1 MWLFKSKRKSSFQ
14 RQTDS
19 LYKFVGTTL
28 SSAPLIGRRTLA
40 MAPHPQ
46 DEAYEASVKDPSKFW
61 AHQAKQ
67 LTWHTTP
74 STAFKET
81 TRKLKS
87 GDSHRAWTWF
97 PGGEISTTYNCIDRH
112 VEAGNGDEIAIIW
125 DSPVSGSKEKI
136 SYSQLQEEVAALAGV
151 LREEGVKR
159 GDTVI
164 VYMPMI
170 PAALIGILAVARLGA
185 IHAVVF
191 GGFSAA
197 SLAQRIEASKPKAIL
212 TASCGIEGA
221 KGPIPYQPMVRG
233 AREQAP
239 DKVAKV
245 LVWQRDQSK
254 WKDLDESDGERDWQ
268 KLVKKARESGLKAD
282 NVPVKSSDGLYIIYT
297 SGTTGLPKGVLREA
311 GGHAVGLNLTIRY
324 IFGIRGPG
332 DVLFTASDIGWVV
345 GHSYILYAP
354 LLAGATTVLF
364 EGKPIG
370 TPDAGTFW
378 RILEEYKVNTFFTAP
393 TALRAIRKEDPENK
407 FFKKRGES
415 GGLKNLRALFLAG
428 ERSEPSIITMYNDL
442 VKKYCTKGA
451 QVIDHWWSSESGSPM
466 TGLTLLPKTAFNL
479 DDTEF
484 VEQLPI
490 KPGSAGKPMPG
501 FDVRI
506 VDDEGK
512 EVKDGEM
519 GNIVLGIPFAPS
531 GFTTLWND
539 EERFWKSYLRRFN
552 GEWMDTGDAGMKD
565 EDGYVH
571 VMSRSD
577 DVINVAAH
585 RLSTGAIEQAIGSN
599 PQVTEVA
606 VVPMPDQMKG
616 HVPFAFLTIENP
628 ESGLL
633 KDLNDRL
640 RHHIGPIASLGGFIS
655 APGIIPKTRSGKTL
669 RRCLKEVLEHGLEGE
684 FEKDVNIPPTV
695 EDPGAVD
702 KAKEAVKE
710 YFTKGDGKK
719 IKAKL

>member
-1 MWLFKSKRKSSFQ
+1 M
-14 RQTDS
+14 
-19 LYKFVGTTL
+19 G
-28 SSAPLIGRRTLA
+28 
-40 MAPHPQ
+40 PHAQ
-46 DEAYEASVKDPSKFW
+46 DKAYEAAVKDPSKFW

-67 LTWHTTP
+67 LTWAKQP
-74 STAFKET
+74 SSTFKET
-81 TRKLKS
+81 TRKLKD
-87 GDSHRAWTWF
+87 GTSHRAWSWF
-97 PGGEISTTYNCIDRH
+97 PDGEISTTYNAVDRH
-112 VEAGNGDEIAIIW
+112 VEAGNGDKVAIIW

-136 SYSQLQEEVAALAGV
+136 TYSQLQQEVAALAGV
-151 LREEGVKR
+151 LQEEGVQK

-170 PAALIGILAVARLGA
+170 PAALIGILACARLGA

-191 GGFSAA
+191 GGFSAS
-197 SLAQRIEASKPKAIL
+197 SLAQRIEASKPKAVL

-239 DKVAKV
+239 EKVEKV
-245 LVWQRDQSK
+245 FVWQRDQSK
-254 WKDLDESDGERDWQ
+254 WDNLSENDGERDWQ
-268 KLVKKARESGLKAD
+268 SLVKKAKESGLKAD
-282 NVPVKSSDGLYIIYT
+282 NVPVKSSDALYIIYT

-311 GGHAVGLNLTIRY
+311 GGHAVGLNLAVRY

-345 GHSYILYAP
+345 GHSFILYAP

-378 RILEEYKVNTFFTAP
+378 RILAEHKVNTFFTAP
-393 TALRAIRKEDPENK
+393 TALRAVRKEDPENK
-407 FFKKRGES
+407 FFKKYAEN
-415 GGLKNLRALFLAG
+415 GGLKNLNALFLAG
-428 ERSEPSIITMYNDL
+428 ERSEPSIVTMYNDL
-442 VKKYCTKGA
+442 VKQYCAKNA

-466 TGLTLLPKTAFNL
+466 TGLTLLPNTAFDLN
-479 DDTEF
+479 DTEY
-484 VEQLPI
+484 VEPLPI

-519 GNIVLGIPFAPS
+519 GNIVLSIPFGPA
-531 GFTTLWND
+531 GFTTLWKD

-552 GEWMDTGDAGMKD
+552 GEWIDTGDAGMKD

-585 RLSTGAIEQAIGSN
+585 RLSTGAMEQAIGSN

-616 HVPFAFLTIENP
+616 QLPFAFLTLENP
-628 ESGLL
+628 PDGLL
-633 KDLNDRL
+633 KDLNKRIRD
-640 RHHIGPIASLGGFIS
+640 HIGPIASLGGFIS

-669 RRCLKEVLEHGLEGE
+669 RRCLKEILENGMNGE
-684 FEKDVNIPPTV
+684 FDKDVTIPPTV
-695 EDPGAVD
+695 EDPAVVE
-702 KAKEAVKE
+702 KAKAAVKE
-710 YFTKGDGKK
+710 YFTKGDGKQL
-719 IKAKL
+719 KAKL